1 MSDNLPKTLPTAGA
15 GGFLALTLTDQLWV
29 MAAIFIGTFII
40 VSAIRVLWRRG
51 KPINKA

>member
-29 MAAIFIGTFII
+29 VIAIFIGTFIV
-40 VSAIRVLWRRG
+40 VSAVRALWRRG
-51 KPINKA
+51 KTIDQA